1 MSDTPGGGPS
11 RPEPSRESIS
21 EVARSYLRTWTA
33 PEHGWR
39 ARLGRVAFL
48 AGVATAAMIANGGT
62 WADALSRHPVA
73 VLSIAAW
80 LLAWWWLEIV
90 PELRTEPPVRRV
102 LLAGAQ
108 LLVLVGML
116 LLFGPPG
123 PHGQA
128 WSRAAGAGALLCLV
142 ALSFR
147 RSWSWAVAAALV
159 AAAAGWIL
167 WGGGGSGPG

>member
-21 EVARSYLRTWTA
+21 EVARWYLSTWTA

-39 ARLGRVAFL
+39 GTLGHVAFL
-48 AGVATAAMIANGGT
+48 AGVTTAAAIAGEGS
-62 WADALSRHPVA
+62 WADVLSRHPLA
-73 VLSIAAW
+73 ALSIAAC
-80 LLAWWWLEIV
+80 LLAWCWLEIV
-90 PELRTEPPVRRV
+90 PELRGEPPVRRV
-102 LLAGAQ
+102 LAGAQ
-108 LLVLVGML
+108 LLVLVGVL
-116 LLFGPPG
+116 LVAGPPD
-123 PHGQA
+123 PLGQA
-128 WSRAAGAGALLCLV
+128 WARAAWAAALLCLV